1 MTILAVMISTSLLI
15 SILSITEGMRSRNA
29 ASIETGNQ
37 DIIITAMGYKEDIPH
52 GREIAESLENDSV
65 NVSFASPMLVSLLF
79 LRYKEYLFSLDP
91 EYQKH
96 LIDGTVNDTLIKVFE
111 NNSLTLSNKANLSK
125 IDGGCWEIVDKTNRY
140 RIQYTGTEL
149 NIYYSDK
156 PYLVM
161 AIGVIP
167 EKTEQFL
174 SEEKAIRLFGLE
186 MQFNEWFETPGD
198 PHFNDSYKG
207 GYTGE
212 ILISDNLFEGIGPKK
227 GDVFTVGS
235 ENSQENVTIT
245 GTFGSPLSGGGIFG
259 KYFQGILMM
268 HLSELQSLVGAHVVS
283 DTGKV
288 EDRISSIIIS
298 VRDEKKD
305 ASEIDGIAMELRNDY
320 PFYSVL
326 TKSDQ
331 FARVEQRSEIADIFY
346 TSAGTVSLVIGLLFV
361 ACIMVINVYERQ
373 KEIGVMRAI
382 GISKKTIFTQ
392 VFGESFVLIAVGA
405 CVGIIPGYFGSDYI
419 SDFMCAKYGVE
430 MEITSFSLALVV
442 RCVLYVIVIGCLFSF
457 YPAIKASRLE
467 IIDAM
472 KKP

>member
-37 DIIITAMGYKEDIPH
+37 DIIITTMEYKGGIPH
-52 GREIAESLENDSV
+52 GREAAEKLENDSA
-65 NVSFASPMLVSLLF
+65 NISFASPMLISSLG
-79 LRYKEYLFSLDP
+79 LRY
-91 EYQKH
+91 Q
-96 LIDGTVNDTLIKVFE
+96 
-111 NNSLTLSNKANLSK
+111 
-125 IDGGCWEIVDKTNRY
+125 DKWY
-140 RIQYTGTEL
+140 PVI
-149 NIYYSDK
+149 
-156 PYLVM
+156 

-174 SEEKAIRLFGLE
+174 TAEKTIRLFGLE
-186 MQFNEWFETPGD
+186 MKFNEWFETPGD
-198 PHFNDSYKG
+198 PHYNNSYKSD
-207 GYTGE
+207 YTGE
-212 ILISDNLFEGIGPKK
+212 ILISDNLFKEIGTQM
-227 GDVFTVGS
+227 GDVFSVGS
-235 ENSQENVTIT
+235 ENSHENFTIA

-259 KYFQGILMM
+259 KIFQGILMM
-268 HLSELQSLVGAHVVS
+268 HLSELQSLVGAHVVP

-298 VRDEKKD
+298 VRDNKKD
-305 ASEIDGIAMELRNDY
+305 SSDIDDIAMELRNDY

-331 FARVEQRSEIADIFY
+331 FARVEQRSDIADIFY

-373 KEIGVMRAI
+373 KEIGVLRAI

-392 VFGESFVLIAVGA
+392 VFLESFVLIAVGA
-405 CVGIIPGYFGSDYI
+405 CVGIVPGYFGSDYI
-419 SDFMCAKYGVE
+419 SDFMCAKYGVDL
-430 MEITSFSLALVV
+430 EITSFSLALVL
-442 RCVLYVIVIGCLFSF
+442 RCVLYVVVIGCLFSF
-457 YPAIKASRLE
+457 YPAVKASRLE